1 MLHLL
6 YILAFTVLAFLAVM
20 NLIRSMMT
28 LGSESVRSG
37 ARRGQGSF
45 QSASS
50 LSQPPHPELVDNTG
64 SLIDEPYLVMK
75 SISVDD
81 ARERLDALYESSPG
95 VVDQAQDENA

>member
-28 LGSESVRSG
+28 LGSESVRAGRRTQG
-37 ARRGQGSF
+37 AL
-45 QSASS
+45 QSPMSR
-50 LSQPPHPELVDNTG
+50 SQPPHPELIDNTG

-75 SISVDD
+75 SISVED

-95 VVDQAQDENA
+95 VVDQAQDDNT